1 MDTRSTASLGDP
13 VGGLDRLA
21 EATGATFAHINE
33 ARSRTAARIAEVSTV
48 LGAHVPVAGISTC
61 IFGSWAREELT
72 EESDNDWAILV
83 NREFGPYDPAVLAE
97 FVPAQSELGADDR
110 KPGEQGVFG
119 VPIGVN
125 ELIENIGLDADSNT
139 NLTRR
144 MLLLLESRELHG
156 NVRCAAVRG
165 VLGRYLNE
173 GVKDE
178 RPPRFLL
185 NDVVRYWRTICVDF
199 EGKSDSSHPKWTT
212 RNAKLRT
219 SRKLL
224 FAGGLVPVLLC
235 HLCSA
240 ADMQAFLTRWF
251 DATPLDRLSTAF
263 LYVEAH
269 DPGLRAIGAY
279 DRWLGL
285 MSDADIRTE
294 LLEMKFASRDGSAL
308 FHDIRDIGREFEAG
322 LVALLFS
329 TRLAQLTR
337 RYAIF

>member
-1 MDTRSTASLGDP
+1 MDTRSAASLADP

-21 EATGATFAHINE
+21 EATGATFVHINA
-33 ARSRTAARIAEVSTV
+33 ARSRTAARVEDVVTG
-48 LGAHVPVAGISTC
+48 LGAHPPVADISTC

-72 EESDNDWAILV
+72 EESDDDWAVLV
-83 NREFGPYDPAVLAE
+83 NREFGPYDPTVLGE
-97 FVPAQSELGADDR
+97 IVPAQRILGVDAR
-110 KPGEQGVFG
+110 KPGAQGVFG

-125 ELIENIGLDADSNT
+125 ELVLNIGLDADSNT

-156 NVRCAAVRG
+156 NVRAAAVSS

-173 GVKDE
+173 GIKDE

-199 EGKSDSSHPKWTT
+199 EGKSDTGDPKWAT

-235 HLCSA
+235 HMCSA
-240 ADMQAFLTRWF
+240 TDMQAFLTRWF

-269 DPGLRAIGAY
+269 DPGLRAIAAY

-285 MSDADIRTE
+285 MSDADVRAE
-294 LLEMKFASRDGSAL
+294 LLALKFESRDDSSL